1 MAAAETC
8 FRRRELSLANALI
21 AKLIAEVEVMDIVA
35 TDNSVIGRRA
45 PLLS

>member
-1 MAAAETC
+1 
-8 FRRRELSLANALI
+8 LSLANALI